1 LNLLG
6 STFVIETTDDTTA
19 DDVERLWWSF
29 LSEFGEREFVQ
40 PHAEA
45 EADVVSPVGATSA
58 ERLLHVATAMNAAA
72 LLAAPELTIHAGV
85 VARDGVAVA
94 MPAASGVGKST
105 LTAAC
110 LRVGL
115 AYVSDEAL
123 CLRYSDGGVVP
134 YPRPIALS
142 AWSAA
147 AIAAVGQGTPA
158 GDELLYTAADLGSVN
173 QHERARL
180 GHIVVMERA
189 AAGPSSLTSA
199 RRPDAVALLLGL
211 SFNHFRRPAD
221 AVRLIADVVSAA
233 SVWTLRYTDPLAAAG
248 LIRSELLD

>member
-1 LNLLG
+1 LTPLPAHQASLNLLG
-6 STFVIETTDDTTA
+6 SPFVIETADATTA
-19 DDVERLWWSF
+19 DDVRRLWRSF
-29 LSEFGEREFVQ
+29 LQ
-40 PHAEA
+40 PHAETS
-45 EADVVSPVGATSA
+45 ADIVSAVGATPG

-85 VARDGVAVA
+85 VAHDGVAVA
-94 MPAASGVGKST
+94 MPADSGVGKST

-110 LRVGL
+110 LRVGFR
-115 AYVSDEAL
+115 YVSDEAL
-123 CLRYSDGGVVP
+123 CLRYPDGAVVP

-147 AIAAVGQGTPA
+147 AIAAVGHGTPA
-158 GDELLYTAADLGSVN
+158 GDELLYTAADLGAAN
-173 QHERARL
+173 QQEPARL
-180 GHIVVMERA
+180 GHIVVIERG
-189 AAGPSSLTSA
+189 AAGSSLTPA

-221 AVRLIADVVSAA
+221 AVRLIADVVSAT

-248 LIRSELLD
+248 LLRSTLFG